1 MIPDQKRKRL
11 QSLNTHCRIWPP
23 AFEYKQRGHERLML
37 TSSTLASTSSSG
49 ARSTIH
55 EHLPRSV
62 AALVEKWREEVTV
75 PSVHGSHNAAT
86 NTQLEFERGRGPS
99 VTENVSTFRKPATP
113 QKRTY
118 GLKRVPKGM
127 PPEVAKES
135 GFRATAPAVSDNIPQ
150 HTSLAAVEGNPM
162 FYNRDSSPNAHL
174 PGMRDFTRSPEG
186 ANNMTT
192 STSTRSVASTT
203 LARGYMTPT
212 SPPVPGSSAQLPPRS
227 LEGSDQENSPAR
239 SGNPNALWRTHVMH
253 SERTGDLLDFSAA
266 RQKMSNAQSRMPPQ
280 ARNAVRKSGIR
291 RPVSQ
296 RTEDIRSGKAANES
310 LQIADE
316 IKSRTAKN
324 TMNQQKVPSGED
336 AAHGDAAVMKSFEA
350 AAVNML
356 MLARSCTGTVTLEV
370 DIGRILIRP
379 QDVAQDYRRGIF
391 TAREW
396 SYVFPSG
403 QEAGFRETMFS
414 DM

>member
-1 MIPDQKRKRL
+1 M
-11 QSLNTHCRIWPP
+11 
-23 AFEYKQRGHERLML
+23 
-37 TSSTLASTSSSG
+37 
-49 ARSTIH
+49 H
-55 EHLPRSV
+55 EHLPHSV

-75 PSVHGSHNAAT
+75 LSVHGSHNVAP
-86 NTQLEFERGRGPS
+86 NTQLEFERGRGSS
-99 VTENVSTFRKPATP
+99 VTENFSTFTKPAAP

-135 GFRATAPAVSDNIPQ
+135 GFRATAPAVSDSMSQ
-150 HTSLAAVEGNPM
+150 HSSLAAVEGNPN
-162 FYNRDSSPNAHL
+162 FHNRGSSPDARL
-174 PGMRDFTRSPEG
+174 PGMPDLTHSPEG
-186 ANNMTT
+186 ANNITT
-192 STSTRSVASTT
+192 STSTQCVASTT
-203 LARGYMTPT
+203 LAHGNMTPT
-212 SPPVPGSSAQLPPRS
+212 SPPVPGSSAQLPTRS
-227 LEGSDQENSPAR
+227 LGGSDQENSPAR
-239 SGNPNALWRTHVMH
+239 SGNSNPLWKTHVMH

-266 RQKMSNAQSRMPPQ
+266 ARKMSNVQSRMLPQ
-280 ARNAVRKSGIR
+280 ARNAVRKSEIR

-296 RTEDIRSGKAANES
+296 RTDIRSGKAANES

-316 IKSRTAKN
+316 IESRTAKN

-336 AAHGDAAVMKSFEA
+336 AAHGDAAVTKSFEA

-356 MLARSCTGTVTLEV
+356 MLARSCTGNVTLEV
-370 DIGRILIRP
+370 DIGRILIQP
-379 QDVAQDYRRGIF
+379 QDVAQDYRKGIF
-391 TAREW
+391 TAHEW